1 MADSTPAASKS
12 VDPGFRML
20 IDFAPLLIFFVVN
33 FMVGGDQLSRVVAAT
48 AAFML
53 ATAIAMGVSRW
64 KTGTIS
70 PMLWMSGALV
80 LVFGGL
86 TIYFHD
92 ETFIKIKP
100 TIIYLMFSSV
110 LFFGLATGRPLLQQ
124 LLETAYPGLS
134 AKGWRQLTINWSIF
148 FLVQAALNELVWRNA
163 SWDFWVA
170 YKLWGA
176 VPLTI
181 LFALANMPM
190 LMRHGLEVGQKRDAS
205 EPAPD

>member
-1 MADSTPAASKS
+1 
-12 VDPGFRML
+12 ML

-33 FMVGGDQLSRVVAAT
+33 FVVGGDQLSRVVAAT